1 MKCNLSGYILCPGDG
16 GITRSLYYNPDS
28 LDRDVLELIV
38 GKARHG
44 ETGTARCLFDK
55 SYGLLTNLPE
65 GKDEE
70 R

>member
-1 MKCNLSGYILCPGDG
+1 M
-16 GITRSLYYNPDS
+16 
-28 LDRDVLELIV
+28 LELIV